1 MQKGQ
6 LLWEY
11 KPDFSAEQVEQ
22 SHEAVEAE
30 AVQAVGDVQN
40 VVLTEKLTNDT
51 EAFGPLKHKNSKMLL
66 DTLRHTQPRT
76 QTHKRAGLAH
86 KT

>member
-1 MQKGQ
+1 MLIAHLDNLPNKPFQERQKGQ

-11 KPDFSAEQVEQ
+11 KPDFSAAQVEQ

-51 EAFGPLKHKNSKMLL
+51 ETFGPLKHKSSKCCLI
-66 DTLRHTQPRT
+66 P
-76 QTHKRAGLAH
+76 
-86 KT
+86 

>member
-11 KPDFSAEQVEQ
+11 KPDFSAAQVEQ
-22 SHEAVEAE
+22 PHEAVEAE

-40 VVLTEKLTNDT
+40 VVLAEKLTNDT
-51 EAFGPLKHKNSKMLL
+51 ETFGPLKHKSSKMLFN
-66 DTLRHTQPRT
+66 TLRQEP
-76 QTHKRAGLAH
+76 
-86 KT
+86 